1 MGIMKATMIKDIVP
15 EGFTMMLALV
25 DALPVI
31 FFAGSMFLI
40 GQRFSSKLFMLWAWL
55 SQIEFGDAGID
66 GQ

>member
-1 MGIMKATMIKDIVP
+1 MGIMKAKMIKDIVP
-15 EGFTMMLALV
+15 EGCTMMLALV
-25 DALPVI
+25 DALQVF

-40 GQRFSSKLFMLWAWL
+40 GQRFSRKLFMLGAWL